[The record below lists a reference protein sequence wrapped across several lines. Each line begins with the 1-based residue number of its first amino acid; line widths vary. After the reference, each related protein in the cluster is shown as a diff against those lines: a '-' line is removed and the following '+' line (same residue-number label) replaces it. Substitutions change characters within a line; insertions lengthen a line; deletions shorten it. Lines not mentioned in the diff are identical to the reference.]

1 LESNLSNKKKY
12 NESFVEIFSINEDLL
27 EELEYNS
34 IPQWDSVGHMA
45 LIALLEENF
54 EIMMD
59 MEEIID
65 FSSYKK
71 GLEILRG
78 YNIAF

>member
-1 LESNLSNKKKY
+1 MSNKKKY

-27 EELEYNS
+27 EGLEYNS

-45 LIALLEENF
+45 LMALLEENF

-59 MEEIID
+59 MEEIMD

-71 GLEILRG
+71 GIEILRG
-78 YNIAF
+78 YDIVF

>member
-1 LESNLSNKKKY
+1 MSNKKKY

-27 EELEYNS
+27 EGLEYNS

-45 LIALLEENF
+45 LMALLEENF
-54 EIMMD
+54 EIMKD

-71 GLEILRG
+71 GIEILRG
-78 YNIAF
+78 YDIVF

>member
-1 LESNLSNKKKY
+1 MSNKKKY

-27 EELEYNS
+27 EGLEYNS

-45 LIALLEENF
+45 LMALLEENF

-71 GLEILRG
+71 GIEILRG
-78 YNIAF
+78 YDIVF

>member
-1 LESNLSNKKKY
+1 LSNKKKY

-59 MEEIID
+59 MECTIT
-65 FSSYKK
+65 
-71 GLEILRG
+71 LRVLME
-78 YNIAF
+78 